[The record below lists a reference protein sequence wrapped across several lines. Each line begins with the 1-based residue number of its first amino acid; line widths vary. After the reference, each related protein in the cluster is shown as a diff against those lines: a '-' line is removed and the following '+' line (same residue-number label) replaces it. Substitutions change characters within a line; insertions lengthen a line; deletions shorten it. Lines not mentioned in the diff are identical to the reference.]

1 MKDITKRY
9 TNGEV
14 TIVWRPSICI
24 HSTNCFKGLPQVF
37 DPNKK
42 PWANA
47 EGASTEQI
55 INQINKCPSG
65 ALSYEMN
72 NGEAELN
79 ESISGEIIVEPT
91 PNGPLMVYGNLTVKG
106 IDGTTSKKNSV
117 TAFCRCGH
125 SDNKP
130 FCDGSHKKVGF
141 KG

>member
-37 DPNKK
+37 NPNKK

-55 INQINKCPSG
+55 VNQINKCPSG

-72 NGEAELN
+72 SGGDRQSELL
-79 ESISGEIIVEPT
+79 SGDIIVEPT
-91 PNGPLMVYGNLTVKG
+91 PDGPLMVYGNLTVKG
-106 IDGTTSKKNSV
+106 IDGTISRKNNA
-117 TAFCRCGH
+117 TAFCRCGN
-125 SDNKP
+125 SGNKP